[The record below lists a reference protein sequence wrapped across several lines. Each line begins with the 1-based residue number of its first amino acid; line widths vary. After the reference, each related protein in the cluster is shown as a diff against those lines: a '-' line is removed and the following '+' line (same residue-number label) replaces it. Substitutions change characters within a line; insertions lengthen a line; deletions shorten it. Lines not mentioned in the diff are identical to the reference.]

1 MDRLSLTD
9 GALAAWLGAQPADD
23 HSILVERALRIGL
36 TALQSVGVTLN
47 LDAVRSRVR
56 PLRGP
61 EPRGERAG
69 RGRARA
75 GAPRANFGDDGGRL
89 PRTLEAFLGD
99 RGKLKSMVDELFDPR
114 RRDSAIGRI
123 GTMLETYFDGDG
135 SRLAQ
140 LLDPTRMNSPLHQF
154 RMEVDNG
161 FKALHEKL
169 VAIEAAQAAR
179 AGERSKSAA
188 KGGDFEELL
197 EGMLGDIARGAND
210 LLERTGTDAGDA
222 GRSKKGDFVLTLD
235 PDVCRG
241 ADLRVVVEAKDR
253 KVSGREMRDELRA
266 AKTNR
271 DAAAALVIFTPAH
284 APAGIAP
291 FDVRAGDV
299 YAVIDP
305 ADPDAATLQAAVRL
319 ARLLALASLRESE
332 AEVDLGEVQA
342 SLTGDSGGARGGPQ
356 PQGPALEHRDLV
368 ARTSPRPGQAPRSD
382 PCLDHAGRARAR
394 ARLADQAG
402 DATAQRRGGETVGSA
417 PVDGRVVESA
427 PARGEHAS
435 VEPEGDPCR
444 APCGKGPSSS
454 AS

>member
-1 MDRLSLTD
+1 MEARIVSFPTAQPAVRVAGDRIDVDRVTLTD
-9 GALAAWLGAQPADD
+9 GALAAWLGAQPMDD
-23 HSILVERALRIGL
+23 HGILVERALRIGL

-47 LDAVRSRVR
+47 VDAVRAEFDRFADQSRAANEQAAAALEQV
-56 PLRGP
+56 L
-61 EPRGERAG
+61 
-69 RGRARA
+69 
-75 GAPRANFGDDGGRL
+75 RANFGDDGGRL

-154 RMEVDNG
+154 RMEVDSG

-179 AGERSKSAA
+179 AGERAKSAA

-235 PDVCRG
+235 PDLARG
-241 ADLRVVVEAKDR
+241 CDLRIVIEAKDR
-253 KVSGREMRDELRA
+253 RMSGREMRDELRA

-271 DAAAALVIFTPAH
+271 DAAAALVVFTPEH
-284 APAGIAP
+284 APTGIAP
-291 FDVRAGDV
+291 FDIRAGDV

-305 ADPDAATLQAAVRL
+305 ADPDQATLEAAVRL
-319 ARLLALASLRESE
+319 ARLLAMATVRESE

-342 SLTGDSGGARGGPQ
+342 ALTGVRETLEAVRGLKVQLTNIGTTSENVSK
-356 PQGPALEHRDLV
+356 ALDKLREAVLAWISRAEREL
-368 ARTSPRPGQAPRSD
+368 APNR
-382 PCLDHAGRARAR
+382 
-394 ARLADQAG
+394 
-402 DATAQRRGGETVGSA
+402 
-417 PVDGRVVESA
+417 
-427 PARGEHAS
+427 
-435 VEPEGDPCR
+435 
-444 APCGKGPSSS
+444 
-454 AS
+454 